1 MVQTR
6 LESSLRSR
14 VEGQW
19 DGSVEKGH
27 FSYLTA

>member
-19 DGSVEKGH
+19 DGSVGKGPFH
-27 FSYLTA
+27 T